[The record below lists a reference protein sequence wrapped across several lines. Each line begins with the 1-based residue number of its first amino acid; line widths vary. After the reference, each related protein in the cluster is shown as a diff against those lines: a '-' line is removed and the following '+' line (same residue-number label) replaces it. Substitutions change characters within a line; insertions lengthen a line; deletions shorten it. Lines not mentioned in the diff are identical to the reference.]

1 MENQF
6 LFDLYCRCMESVA
19 CPEDDSIRQA
29 RALWE
34 QLDEKFNK
42 PMGPR
47 FTKQYQ
53 EAQFQSSAWQE
64 EAAFL
69 AGLRFG
75 VNFMPAVLP
84 YSSNSTC
91 AP

>member
-42 PMGPR
+42 TMGPR
-47 FTKQYQ
+47 FTKQ
-53 EAQFQSSAWQE
+53 
-64 EAAFL
+64 
-69 AGLRFG
+69 
-75 VNFMPAVLP
+75 
-84 YSSNSTC
+84 
-91 AP
+91 